1 MAHAVVHDLE
11 IVEIQEQDRGD
22 GRPAIDRE
30 PGPNPIMEHRP
41 VGQPGQRVVEGH
53 VPELLLELRQLRERT
68 LEMGVFQRGGGVVG
82 DGVEEP
88 QLVGVELLV
97 LAHPIGDHDRSD
109 QARVAPQRADH
120 RMAEQ
125 AVERDRQI
133 GARNVQ
139 VRRLL
144 PPQALEEV
152 DRLLH
157 RNHHPNPIA
166 RANRRPMGDR
176 RAFPIQEDQLGQVA
190 LEHLTSVLEQGDDRG
205 VELG

>member
-1 MAHAVVHDLE
+1 
-11 IVEIQEQDRGD
+11 
-22 GRPAIDRE
+22 
-30 PGPNPIMEHRP
+30 
-41 VGQPGQRVVEGH
+41 
-53 VPELLLELRQLRERT
+53 
-68 LEMGVFQRGGGVVG
+68 MGVFQCGGGVVG
-82 DGVEEP
+82 DSVEEP

-97 LAHPIGDHDRSD
+97 LAHAVGDHDRSD

-125 AVERDRQI
+125 AVGRDRQI

-166 RANRRPMGDR
+166 RTNRRPMGDR
-176 RAFPIQEDQLGQVA
+176 RAFPIQEDKLGQVA
-190 LEHLTSVLEQGDDRG
+190 LEHLTGVLEQGDDRG